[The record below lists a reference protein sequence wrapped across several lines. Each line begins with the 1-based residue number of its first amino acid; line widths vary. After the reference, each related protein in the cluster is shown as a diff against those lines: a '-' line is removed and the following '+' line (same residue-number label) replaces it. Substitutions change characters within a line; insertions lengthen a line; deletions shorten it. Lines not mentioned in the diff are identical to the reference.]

1 MLISIIDQNNRILR
15 KLIGVAILVVFVLKF
30 LFGTIIGSL
39 IFAWLLYATLPYWS
53 GVQPWGLSEVLL
65 WFSQLS
71 NEAQIGLASSL
82 VTVLGFFIAL
92 HTTMHSWRRQTASE
106 LRMSAAD
113 NIYRVISEVN
123 TVILHV
129 QLFAETTAREVQQI
143 RAQNLSLDA
152 SPMLSVLSEE
162 VLMFRANRERLI
174 KLQQETIDLPARY
187 SVLLLSLWG
196 MEGALEAINQNI
208 AAVTKVLWIPAP
220 VGGTDHPEHR
230 KQLMEQVDPEKYQEL
245 ANACEKARNKIAG
258 LQGGLRGTLMSPIL
272 ELNAV
277 ALSRILRQIFKE

>member
-1 MLISIIDQNNRILR
+1 M
-15 KLIGVAILVVFVLKF
+15 VFVLKF
-30 LFGTIIGSL
+30 LFGTVIGSL
-39 IFAWLLYATLPYWS
+39 FLAWLLYTTAPYWS
-53 GVQPWGLSEVLL
+53 GVQPWNLSEFLF

-71 NEAQIGLASSL
+71 NEAKIGLASSL

-123 TVILHV
+123 AVILQV
-129 QLFAETTAREVQQI
+129 QLFAETTAREVLQV
-143 RAQNLSLDA
+143 RVQNLSLDA
-152 SPMLSVLSEE
+152 SPILSVLSEE
-162 VLMFRANRERLI
+162 VLVFRANRQRLL
-174 KLQQETIDLPARY
+174 KLQQEAIDLAARY
-187 SVLLLSLWG
+187 SVLFLPIWG
-196 MEGALEAINQNI
+196 MEGALDAINQNI

-230 KQLMEQVDPEKYQEL
+230 TQLMAQVDPEMYQEL
-245 ANACEKARNKIAG
+245 ADACEKARNQIAG
-258 LQGGLRGTLMSPIL
+258 LQGGLCGTLMSPIM

-277 ALSRILRQIFKE
+277 ALSRILRQIFKG

>member
-1 MLISIIDQNNRILR
+1 MLISIIDREKRTLR
-15 KLIGVAILVVFVLKF
+15 KLIGVAVLMVFVLKF
-30 LFGTIIGSL
+30 LFGTVIGSL
-39 IFAWLLYATLPYWS
+39 FLAWLLYTTAPYWL
-53 GVQPWGLSEVLL
+53 GVQPWNLSEFLF

-71 NEAQIGLASSL
+71 NEAKIGLASSL

-123 TVILHV
+123 AVILQV
-129 QLFAETTAREVQQI
+129 QLFAETTAREVQQV
-143 RAQNLSLDA
+143 RVQNLSLDA
-152 SPMLSVLSEE
+152 SPILSVLSEE
-162 VLMFRANRERLI
+162 VLVFRANRQRLL
-174 KLQQETIDLPARY
+174 KLQQEAIDLAARY
-187 SVLLLSLWG
+187 SVLFLPIWG

-220 VGGTDHPEHR
+220 AGGTDHPEHR
-230 KQLMEQVDPEKYQEL
+230 TQLMAQVDLEMYQEL
-245 ANACEKARNKIAG
+245 ADACEKARNQIAG
-258 LQGGLRGTLMSPIL
+258 LQGGLCGTLMSPIM

-277 ALSRILRQIFKE
+277 ALSRILRQIFKG